1 MRELLSKLWFKV
13 ILGMISGI
21 ALGLALSPSAFAL
34 IPSEAAF
41 SPSLLSPVCKVSKI
55 SSKSFLCAGEINL
68 SKADKASLTFDT
80 SKSLPIFIQV
90 ENRLS

>member
-41 SPSLLSPVCKVSKI
+41 KLAPWIALI
-55 SSKSFLCAGEINL
+55 
-68 SKADKASLTFDT
+68 
-80 SKSLPIFIQV
+80 
-90 ENRLS
+90 

>member
-41 SPSLLSPVCKVSKI
+41 KLAPWIALIGNVFSFNKNDCDSLGFKFNYFRNYKCKKCCNS
-55 SSKSFLCAGEINL
+55 
-68 SKADKASLTFDT
+68 
-80 SKSLPIFIQV
+80 
-90 ENRLS
+90 

>member
-41 SPSLLSPVCKVSKI
+41 KLAPWIALIGNVFLETV
-55 SSKSFLCAGEINL
+55 KSFTCKKGSMVWPPQIG
-68 SKADKASLTFDT
+68 
-80 SKSLPIFIQV
+80 QCV
-90 ENRLS
+90 

>member
-41 SPSLLSPVCKVSKI
+41 KLAPWVALIVNVFFALIKSKLLSYDV
-55 SSKSFLCAGEINL
+55 
-68 SKADKASLTFDT
+68 
-80 SKSLPIFIQV
+80 Q
-90 ENRLS
+90 NRYQRKF